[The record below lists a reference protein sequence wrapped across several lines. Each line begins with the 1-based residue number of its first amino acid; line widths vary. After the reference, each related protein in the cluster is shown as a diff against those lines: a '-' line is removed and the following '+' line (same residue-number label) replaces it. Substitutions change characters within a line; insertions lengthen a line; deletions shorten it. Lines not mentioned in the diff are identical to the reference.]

1 MKTVITLAFLFAST
15 LSFSAPIKIGFVLA
29 TMQEERYQ
37 KDKMYFEN
45 MAKKLGAEV
54 LFASCNN
61 NEQTQSAQVENL
73 IAKGAQAI
81 VIQAVNGETASS
93 FVKQAKKEGIPV
105 VAYDRLITNAP
116 LDGFVTEDARKVGEL
131 QAEAAVQFTKKK
143 GKYVILMGTA
153 GDQNAAERTEGVLNV
168 LKKYPEIKVVAQ
180 QAHAGWSPELAMK
193 TVENTLTKQK
203 NDVQAVIANNSGMAR
218 GAVQALEE
226 QKLTGKVFVAGA
238 DADLS
243 AVKDILAGKQQMD
256 VYVSIQDL
264 AEKAVK
270 TAVSLAK
277 KEEFKF
283 DTLVDNKNM
292 KVKTLNT
299 AAYMVNK
306 ATLDKV
312 VIQSGFHT
320 REAVYGKQTANK

>member
-1 MKTVITLAFLFAST
+1 MKNLIALAFLFSTT
-15 LSFSAPIKIGFVLA
+15 LSLAAPVKIGFVLA

-37 KDKMYFEN
+37 KDKKYFED

-61 NEQTQSAQVENL
+61 NEQTQAAQVENL
-73 IAKGAQAI
+73 ISKGAKAL

-93 FVKQAKKEGIPV
+93 FVKQANKEGIPV

-116 LDGFVTEDARKVGEL
+116 LAAFVTEDAKKVGEL
-131 QAEAAVQFTKKK
+131 QAEAAIQFTKKK

-153 GDQNAAERTEGVLNV
+153 GDQNAAERTEGAMNV
-168 LKKYPEIKVVAQ
+168 LKKYPEIQVVAQ

-203 NDVQAVIANNSGMAR
+203 NDIQAVIANNSGMAR

-243 AVKDILAGKQQMD
+243 AMKDILSGKQQMD

-264 AEKAVK
+264 AEKAAK
-270 TAVSLAK
+270 IAVSLAK

-283 DTLVDNKNM
+283 DTLVDNKNA

-299 AAYMVNK
+299 SAFVVNSS
-306 ATLDKV
+306 TIDKV

-320 REAVYGKQTANK
+320 KQAVYGK

>member
-1 MKTVITLAFLFAST
+1 MKNLAVLGLLLTSTLA
-15 LSFSAPIKIGFVLA
+15 SAAPVKIGFVLA

-37 KDKMYFEN
+37 KDKMYFEKK
-45 MAKKLGAEV
+45 AKELGAEV

-61 NEQTQSAQVENL
+61 NEQTQAAQVENL
-73 IAKGAQAI
+73 VAKGAKAI

-93 FVKQAKKEGIPV
+93 FVKQAKKEGVFV

-131 QAEAAVQFTKKK
+131 EAKAAVEFTKKK

-153 GDQNAAERTEGVLNV
+153 GDQNAAERTAGAVEY
-168 LKKYPEIKVVAQ
+168 LKKFPEIQIVAQ

-203 NDVQAVIANNSGMAR
+203 NDIQAVIANNSGMAR

-226 QKLTGKVFVAGA
+226 QKLTGKVFVGGA

-243 AVKDILAGKQQMD
+243 AMKDIVAGKQQMD
-256 VYVSIQDL
+256 VYVSIQDM
-264 AEKAVK
+264 AEKAAK
-270 TAVSLAK
+270 AAVALAK

-283 DTLVDNKNM
+283 DTLTDNKNM
-292 KVKTLNT
+292 KVKTMNT
-299 AAYMVNK
+299 AAFTVDK
-306 ATLDKV
+306 ASLDKV
-312 VIQSGFHT
+312 VIASGFHT
-320 REAVYGKQTANK
+320 HQAVYGK